1 MSTIVKELYAKAEG
15 RYLSDVEGAQLTQYA
30 DTMLAALE
38 TAQSVERA
46 EEAILGQ
53 VVKRVMD
60 GSPGISKDHGPMVE
74 QLIRRDQGLV
84 LRYAVMGMIVNDEN
98 FVHDKLA
105 VWLRTIMFA
114 LCNPKQVMLG
124 YCCLIDACNQ
134 QLLPQDAARVVPFIQ
149 VVLREFE
156 AHTKGQ
162 PS

>member
-1 MSTIVKELYAKAEG
+1 MSNTIKELYAKAEG
-15 RYLSDVEGAQLTQYA
+15 RYLSDLEGAQLAQYA
-30 DTMLAALE
+30 DTMLASLE
-38 TAQSVERA
+38 SAQSVERA
-46 EEAILGQ
+46 EEAILNQ

-60 GSPGISKDHGPMVE
+60 GSPGISKDHGPMAE
-74 QLIRRDQGLV
+74 QLIRRDQALV

-105 VWLRTIMFA
+105 VWLRTIMLA
-114 LCNPKQVMLG
+114 QCNPKQVMLG
-124 YCCLIDACNQ
+124 YRYLIDACNQ